1 LSTVSCTKSI
11 IVDTVIT
18 IITTI
23 ITMESPQRKRKMEYS
38 RDSYAKVNLFLD
50 VISRLAN
57 GYHEI
62 LTVFAEIELH
72 DKLKFFLTNKQEIKI
87 MSNVEDLNSSNNL
100 IYKIAIYLQNR
111 FGVKKGVIVELEKHI
126 PIAAGLG
133 GGSSNAAATIVA
145 LSELWHINL
154 EEETMH
160 EIAAEFGSDINFFL
174 KGGTALGRNRGEI
187 LEDCA
192 QIYLDNILLV
202 NPNVQISSKTAY
214 QAVRINEP
222 NNSWT
227 QLLETGDP
235 QYCFNKL
242 EEGLIPLYPIID
254 EIKYQL
260 GAHGALKSMLSGSG
274 PTVIGFFDNTEL
286 CKYAQA
292 YFKEKGYWS
301 YITTTRRRQ

>member
-1 LSTVSCTKSI
+1 
-11 IVDTVIT
+11 
-18 IITTI
+18 
-23 ITMESPQRKRKMEYS
+23 MESPQRKRKMEYS

-227 QLLETGDP
+227 QLLK
-235 QYCFNKL
+235 QVIHNIV
-242 EEGLIPLYPIID
+242 LIN
-254 EIKYQL
+254 
-260 GAHGALKSMLSGSG
+260 LKR
-274 PTVIGFFDNTEL
+274 V
-286 CKYAQA
+286 
-292 YFKEKGYWS
+292 
-301 YITTTRRRQ
+301 